1 MDNQDINILLAKH
14 FSGETKPEEEAVLM
28 NWIKDNPDEY
38 ISLKVFFAES
48 QQLDSPQL
56 FDTNHAWE
64 RIAPHLSSTK
74 GTVFQLYK
82 KYIYATAVAAV
93 FLLISTFT
101 FLYANAEVTVQ
112 TTNGQV
118 KNIELS
124 DGSLVTLNDNSS
136 ITYKRFLWN
145 NRTVRLNGE
154 AFFEVEHDK
163 SRPFSVNTGTLLVKV
178 LGTSFVVTTTEKEKS
193 VAVVTGKVNVT
204 ANPIQQ
210 TVVLEKNQAVQ
221 YASNRLVKSDT
232 ADKNLL
238 SWKTKSLS
246 FENTPLQKAFE
257 DIENC
262 YHIKIQVEGK
272 ISDSCTVTANFK
284 NESIKE
290 IFEEFRLLFGL
301 SYTQKGNTISV
312 KNISCEK

>member
-1 MDNQDINILLAKH
+1 MDNQDINVLLAKH

-38 ISLKVFFAES
+38 ISLKIFFAES
-48 QQLDSPQL
+48 QQLDSPLL

-93 FLLISTFT
+93 FLLISTFA
-101 FLYANAEVTVQ
+101 FLYANAEITVQ
-112 TTNGQV
+112 TANGQV
-118 KNIELS
+118 KSIELS
-124 DGSLVTLNDNSS
+124 DGSFVTLNDNSS

-145 NRTVRLNGE
+145 NRTVSLKGE

-178 LGTSFVVTTTEKEKS
+178 LGTSFVVKTTEKEKS

-221 YASNRLVKSDT
+221 YASNRLIKSDT
-232 ADKNLL
+232 ANKNLL

-262 YHIKIQVEGK
+262 YHIKIQVEGS
-272 ISDSCTVTANFK
+272 ISDSCRVTTNFK

-290 IFEEFRLLFGL
+290 ILEEFRLLFGL
-301 SYTQKGNTISV
+301 SYTQKGNTIWV

>member
-1 MDNQDINILLAKH
+1 MDNQDINVLLAKH
-14 FSGETKPEEEAVLM
+14 FSGETKPEEEALLM
-28 NWIKDNPDEY
+28 IWIKNNPDEY
-38 ISLKVFFAES
+38 LSLKVFFAES
-48 QQLDSPQL
+48 QPLDSPQL

-74 GTVFQLYK
+74 GIVFQLYK
-82 KYIYATAVAAV
+82 KYIYAAAVAAV
-93 FLLISTFT
+93 FLLISTFA
-101 FLYANAEVTVQ
+101 FLYANAEITVQ
-112 TTNGQV
+112 TANGQV

-145 NRTVRLNGE
+145 NRTVSLKGE

-210 TVVLEKNQAVQ
+210 TVILEKNQAVQ
-221 YASNRLVKSDT
+221 YASNKLIKSDT

-272 ISDSCTVTANFK
+272 ISDSCTVTTNFK

-290 IFEEFRLLFGL
+290 ILEEFRLLFGL
-301 SYTQKGNTISV
+301 SYTQKGTTIWV

>member
-38 ISLKVFFAES
+38 ISLKIFFAES

-93 FLLISTFT
+93 FILISTFT
-101 FLYANAEVTVQ
+101 FLYANAEITVQ
-112 TTNGQV
+112 TANGQV
-118 KNIELS
+118 KSIELS

-145 NRTVRLNGE
+145 NRTVSLKGE

-178 LGTSFVVTTTEKEKS
+178 LGTSFVVKTTEKEKS

-210 TVVLEKNQAVQ
+210 TVILEKNQAVH
-221 YASNRLVKSDT
+221 YASNKLIKSDT

>member
-1 MDNQDINILLAKH
+1 MDNQDINVVLAKH
-14 FSGETKPEEEAVLM
+14 FSGETTSEQEALVRS
-28 NWIKDNPDEY
+28 WIKDNPEEY
-38 ISLKVFFAES
+38 ISLKIFFAES
-48 QQLDSPQL
+48 QQLDSPEL
-56 FDTNHAWE
+56 FETNHAWQ

-74 GTVFQLYK
+74 GTVFELYK
-82 KYIYATAVAAV
+82 KYIYARAAAAV
-93 FLLISTFT
+93 FILISTFT
-101 FLYANAEVTVQ
+101 FLYANAEITVQ
-112 TTNGQV
+112 TANGQV

-163 SRPFSVNTGTLLVKV
+163 SRPFTVNTGTLLVKV

-193 VAVVTGKVNVT
+193 VAVVTGKVKVT

-210 TVVLEKNQAVQ
+210 TVILEKNQAVQ
-221 YASNRLVKSDT
+221 YASHRLIKSDT
-232 ADKNLL
+232 EDKNLL

-246 FENTPLQKAFE
+246 FKSTPLQKAFE

-262 YHIKIQVEGK
+262 YHIKIHVEGK
-272 ISDSCTVTANFK
+272 ISDSCTVTTNFK
-284 NESIKE
+284 KESIKE
-290 IFEEFRLLFGL
+290 ILEEFRLLFGL
-301 SYTQKGNTISV
+301 SYTQKGNAIWV